1 MKKKIDSVKMMR
13 EIRAKLSEDY
23 LKSRDKELR
32 ELKEKYG
39 HLKKKK
45 EVA

>member
-13 EIRAKLSEDY
+13 EIRTKLSEDY
-23 LKSRDKELR
+23 SKSRDKELR
-32 ELKEKYG
+32 ELKEKFG